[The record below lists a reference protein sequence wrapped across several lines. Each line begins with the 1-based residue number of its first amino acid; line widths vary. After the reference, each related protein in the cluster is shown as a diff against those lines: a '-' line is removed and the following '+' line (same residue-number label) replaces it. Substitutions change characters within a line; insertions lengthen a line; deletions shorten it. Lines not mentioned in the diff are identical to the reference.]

1 MSWPDWSVTWMLAL
15 NLQGVF
21 FICFFVPLAGH
32 SWSSTP
38 PKIFKGHDT
47 HLTWLAG
54 MFYFT
59 GLFSQAICLCDRTWC
74 WGSEKDCGFNQFNQ
88 DSIRHLTIGILFKES
103 HQQIYN
109 NADISLKKIYISAAV
124 GRCFIFCVSNY
135 AMLTLVPKHHLWSE
149 RSACIREPMMWPLY

>member
-1 MSWPDWSVTWMLAL
+1 MWMMAL

-103 HQQIYN
+103 QQQIYN
-109 NADISLKKIYISAAV
+109 NADISLKKYIFLLQWVDVLFSA
-124 GRCFIFCVSNY
+124 FLI
-135 AMLTLVPKHHLWSE
+135 MLCWLWSLNIIFGPSGVHALGS
-149 RSACIREPMMWPLY
+149 RWCGLYTKSPR